1 MMHKYENVENISY
14 LSWKKIVRK
23 TIQEDK
29 NVPVKLNPFVSFPSI
44 ATEPSISHLPTIIQV
59 PHIIVRSKTVD
70 PASKP
75 IPTET

>member
-1 MMHKYENVENISY
+1 MHNIKMTIMNVNDI
-14 LSWKKIVRK
+14 
-23 TIQEDK
+23 
-29 NVPVKLNPFVSFPSI
+29 PVKLNPRVSVESFAIEFSM
-44 ATEPSISHLPTIIQV
+44 SHLPTITQV